1 MKRTLIFVAAALLLA
16 SCGGKTPSPVEA
28 ALNAAIAENLGQELK
43 SVTYASLEKVDSTTF
58 GQELE
63 KRRAVLAQ
71 KAKSEEELYMKY
83 MSEGKR
89 TNATMKLEAVTKA
102 KASLA
107 RLDSL
112 AGTIADRLDEVAYY
126 DYTFTAA
133 AKGVEKDVAFK
144 DAWALI
150 TPDLEVLGMATS
162 QKSVHKGSGKVIPG
176 YVEMLKGAAE

>member
-1 MKRTLIFVAAALLLA
+1 MIVAAAVLLA
-16 SCGGKTPSPVEA
+16 SCGDKAPGPVEA

-43 SVTYASLEKVDSTTF
+43 SVSYASLEKIDSTTF

-63 KRRAVLAQ
+63 KRRAVLEQ
-71 KAKSEEELYMKY
+71 KVKSEEELYVKY
-83 MSEGKR
+83 KTQGKS
-89 TNATMKLEAVTKA
+89 TNASIKLEAVTKA

-112 AGTIADRLDEVAYY
+112 AGTLTDRLNEVAYY

-133 AKGVEKDVAFK
+133 VKGAEKDVTFK

-176 YVEMLKGAAE
+176 YVEMLKED

>member
-1 MKRTLIFVAAALLLA
+1 MLLA
-16 SCGGKTPSPVEA
+16 SCGGKAPSPVET

-43 SVTYASLEKVDSTTF
+43 SVSYASLDKIDSTTF

-63 KRRAVLAQ
+63 KRRAVLEQ
-71 KAKSEEELYMKY
+71 KVKSEEELYVKY
-83 MSEGKR
+83 KTQGKS
-89 TNATMKLEAVTKA
+89 TNAGIKLEAVNKA
-102 KASLA
+102 KASLV

-112 AGTIADRLDEVAYY
+112 ALTLSDKMDEVAYF

-133 AKGVEKDVAFK
+133 VKGVEKDVTFK

-150 TPDLEVLGMATS
+150 TPDLKVLGLATS

-176 YVEMLKGAAE
+176 YVEMLKED